1 MSNKKQAKECPRHM
15 SNSIFKSKVAR
26 NGQIVIP
33 KDVRDML
40 GLTWNDSVT
49 FEIEQDANNISIVL
63 LKKTKIPISSL
74 IGKFQELTPTADE
87 EL

>member
-1 MSNKKQAKECPRHM
+1 M